1 MKYPIYFH
9 PSGFLKTNC
18 TKLKPQALQMKNYVI
33 NSIILVFTSGALFAQ
48 RITLNELQL
57 FCTNKNWETTNK
69 NLLLQKWDYYNST
82 KGDDEHYDIIT
93 WANGRNYTN
102 DTKATAWL
110 YLYNYDDLPSRIMY
124 RFRQKEYYTAIQ
136 SQLKTFGYAL
146 TDESIYDEKV
156 TATYENATF
165 VLKIAY
171 KREVDEED
179 DYYYSTV
186 QNSKRTFTVYEATIF
201 KKGGV
206 YDPNNGFKKDYD
218 EDGTLAFE
226 YFLKNSKLEGKAT
239 RYNSDGKI
247 TALFN
252 FKNGNKHGK
261 NSTYEFIEDSE
272 VYIETISTYKDGM
285 INGKVIEYVIT
296 PEEKY
301 IASVYTYKN
310 DILDGTAFQSR
321 KSVIQEMSYKNN
333 LLEGSYKEYL
343 EMKSVFYGGLGRID
357 TLAMPPLLL
366 LEQNYRNDK
375 LEGNAIEYDLTGVK
389 IAEGTYRDSLKTG
402 TWKYYYE
409 TIRNGDGTA
418 AEGSG
423 KLHRIASYSNGKLD
437 GVSETFSASE
447 NVKIDCPEDSG
458 EDDECF
464 KRELIYFH
472 LISNYKE
479 DELDGFYEMKH
490 KNGDLLARGNY
501 ENGMREGKW
510 IHYSTSKFC
519 DFEGIVKSYE
529 TGNYKNDLKE
539 GLWERI
545 DDHKLLLET
554 YFYKSSKIDGKHVS
568 FKNGQPVLHKYFTA
582 GKFDKFEILEN
593 GQIHKSVQL
602 VGENTSQYNLQEL
615 LFSANGTEL
624 ITLTI
629 KKADGFVVEGR
640 DFPTVYQNLSPEL
653 KIKNGLYELIS
664 KEKQILSTG
673 NYQDNLKNG
682 IWKDVYLDQNVQM
695 KTIWERGVIKSETYW
710 DLKKL
715 EDFSGAF
722 IYLNV
727 QNNTTEERKVKN
739 GKRNGTT
746 RYKDQ
751 NDKTIK
757 KESYKEGII
766 KE

>member
-1 MKYPIYFH
+1 MLHQKSRSLF
-9 PSGFLKTNC
+9 T
-18 TKLKPQALQMKNYVI
+18 KNYI
-33 NSIILVFTSGALFAQ
+33 FYTIIFVLASGTSFAQ
-48 RITLNELQL
+48 RITLSELQI
-57 FCTNKNWETTNK
+57 FCSNKNWETTNK
-69 NLLLQKWDYYNST
+69 TLLLQKWDYYNSI

-93 WANGRNYTN
+93 WANGRNYNN
-102 DTKATAWL
+102 DTKAAAWL

-124 RFRQKEYYTAIQ
+124 RFRQKEYYTSIQ

-156 TATYENATF
+156 IATYENATF

-171 KREVDEED
+171 KREVDDDED
-179 DYYYSTV
+179 DYYSTS
-186 QNSKRTFTVYEATIF
+186 QNGIRTFTVYEATIY

-239 RYNSDGKI
+239 RYNSDGKV

-261 NSTYEFIEDSE
+261 NSSYQLIEDSE
-272 VYIETISTYKDGM
+272 VSIETISIYKDGM
-285 INGKVIEYVIT
+285 LNGKVIEYVLT

-301 IASVYTYKN
+301 IASLYTYKN
-310 DILDGTAFQSR
+310 DILDGNAFQSR
-321 KSVIQEMSYKNN
+321 KSVIQEMNYKNN

-343 EMKSVFYGGLGRID
+343 DLKSVFVGGLGRID
-357 TLAMPPLLL
+357 TLAMPSLLI
-366 LEQNYRNDK
+366 LEQNYHNDK
-375 LEGNAIEYDLTGVK
+375 LEGFAKEYDFTGVK
-389 IAEGTYRDSLKTG
+389 IAEGIYTDSLKTG

-409 TIRNGDGTA
+409 TMSNGDGTD

-423 KLHRIASYSNGKLD
+423 ALYRISNYNNGELE
-437 GVSETFSASE
+437 GTSETFSASE
-447 NVKIDCPEDSG
+447 NVKINCPENSG
-458 EDDECF
+458 EDDDECF
-464 KRELIYFH
+464 KREIIYFY
-472 LISNYKE
+472 LISNYKKG
-479 DELDGFYEMKH
+479 ELEGVYEMK
-490 KNGDLLARGNY
+490 KSNGVLLAKGNY

-510 IHYSTSKFC
+510 THYSTSKFS
-519 DFEGIVKSYE
+519 DLEGVGQSYE
-529 TGNYKNDLKE
+529 TGNYKKDEKD
-539 GLWERI
+539 GLWERF
-545 DDHKLLLET
+545 DENNMLLET
-554 YFYKSSKIDGKHVS
+554 YFYKSNKIDGKHIS
-568 FKNGQPVLHKYFTA
+568 YKNGQPILHKYFTA
-582 GKFDKFEILEN
+582 GEFDKFEVLEN
-593 GQIHKSVQL
+593 GRIHKSVQL
-602 VGENTSQYNLQEL
+602 VSENTHQYQIQEL

-624 ITLTI
+624 ITMTI
-629 KKADGFVVEGR
+629 NKEGGFVIEGR
-640 DFPTVYQNLSPEL
+640 NFPAVYRNLLPEL
-653 KIKNGLYELIS
+653 KIKNGLYELIF

-673 NYQDNLKNG
+673 AYEDNLKDG
-682 IWKDVYLDQNVQM
+682 IWKDFYFDQNVQI
-695 KTIWERGVIKSETYW
+695 TTVWERGVIESASYW

-715 EDFSGAF
+715 EDFSGEF

-746 RYKDQ
+746 RYKDH

-757 KESYKEGII
+757 KESYKEGFI